1 MKEVAAETAQE
12 LIPQIP
18 VIAHEVGQYEFYPD
32 FQEIDKYT
40 GPLKARN
47 FEVFRERLIHAGLY
61 DQHEKYFKC
70 AGKLAIDCY
79 RREIEAMLRSS
90 ELAGFQLLDLQDFSG
105 QGTALVGVLN
115 AFMESKGLITPVE
128 WRRFCADT
136 VVLGEFERFALQDGV
151 PAASAYRYPNVTC

>member
-1 MKEVAAETAQE
+1 MLDYMTSM
-12 LIPQIP
+12 
-18 VIAHEVGQYEFYPD
+18 
-32 FQEIDKYT
+32 
-40 GPLKARN
+40 N
-47 FEVFRERLIHAGLY
+47 
-61 DQHEKYFKC
+61 KYFKC

-136 VVLGEFERFALQDGV
+136 VVLGEFERFALQDGDSLRFGV
-151 PAASAYRYPNVTC
+151 QVSECDSAKRHAQVVCTLQKR